1 MLAGIVA
8 LFTSID
14 PSAGAE
20 MVTVPL
26 LLAGLGIGALASQLG
41 AVTVSAVPDEQS
53 PEVGGLQNTGT
64 NLGASIGTA
73 LAGSILIAALTASF
87 LQGIEQNP
95 AVPASVKTQANVKL
109 AGGVP
114 FISDADLQAALDKA
128 GVGEE
133 ASKAILDVN
142 QQARLDGL
150 RAALVVLAGI
160 ALLALFSARR
170 IPTQQPGSAPRW
182 RSGWREVLVCQAPE
196 GPGPFGDLVT
206 SPSRNKL

>member
-1 MLAGIVA
+1 VVRLGLLAMLAGIVA

-20 MVTVPL
+20 IVTVPL

-41 AVTVSAVPDEQS
+41 AVTVSAVPDDQS

-114 FISDADLQAALDKA
+114 FLSDADLATALDNA
-128 GVGEE
+128 GVGDEP
-133 ASKAILDVN
+133 SKAILDVN

-170 IPTQQPGSAPRW
+170 IPTQQPGSAP
-182 RSGWREVLVCQAPE
+182 G
-196 GPGPFGDLVT
+196 
-206 SPSRNKL
+206 